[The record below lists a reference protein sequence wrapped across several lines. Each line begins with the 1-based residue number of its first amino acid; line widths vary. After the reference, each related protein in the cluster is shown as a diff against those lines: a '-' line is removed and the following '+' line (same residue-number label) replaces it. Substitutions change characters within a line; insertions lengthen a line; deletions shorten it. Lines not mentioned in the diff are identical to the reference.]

1 VELHYENYP
10 WWDCLCQDAFS
21 FFFFSLGKM
30 PLYPLKN
37 TLNIVVEQYGE
48 KIL

>member
-1 VELHYENYP
+1 MKIIHGGI
-10 WWDCLCQDAFS
+10 AFAKMPS
-21 FFFFSLGKM
+21 LFSLGKM